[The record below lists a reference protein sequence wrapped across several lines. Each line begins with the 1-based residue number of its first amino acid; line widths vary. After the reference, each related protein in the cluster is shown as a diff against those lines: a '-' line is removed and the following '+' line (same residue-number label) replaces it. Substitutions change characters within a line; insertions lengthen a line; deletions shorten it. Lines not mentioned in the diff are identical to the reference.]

1 MIFIHVS
8 YPELQEKVE
17 GLIELYNKIK
27 ADSEERD
34 DVLEHA
40 HGVSERFWD
49 DLNSVTSALKDMQDT
64 LEDLD
69 QPAVDPAAIRSQKET
84 MESLQEDL
92 DNIQEDIQLVHDE
105 GQELVKLV
113 GDPEIPEVEKNI
125 DELEA
130 NFTTLNSKWVERQKS
145 LDDALQHATTFQ
157 NELMVS
163 RGQEIIGYVILVVI
177 TGTSVLVPY
186 L

>member
-1 MIFIHVS
+1 
-8 YPELQEKVE
+8 
-17 GLIELYNKIK
+17 
-27 ADSEERD
+27 
-34 DVLEHA
+34 
-40 HGVSERFWD
+40 
-49 DLNSVTSALKDMQDT
+49 MQDT

-163 RGQEIIGYVILVVI
+163 RGQEIIGYVLWSLLELLSWCPIFKSIHCNSFVFVNISMGQCKKDNSIANTLDTLELHI
-177 TGTSVLVPY
+177 SCTDPSVSAAIVNFLAIFSRQ
-186 L
+186 LF